1 MPRPGFIH
9 DPLDIKLLVLYVMA
23 RVGAPVDFSTL
34 TSLALQDDGVDYFLF
49 AQAVEELVSSGHLL
63 LADDDRYSITE
74 KGRSN
79 SSVMENSLPSVVRG
93 RCNRALARFNA
104 QLRRD
109 AQVTAQLD
117 TADDGRCQVALG
129 LTDDAGPLLQ
139 LTLTVPSEAQGQQA
153 ADRFRAAPEAVLHAL
168 LTVLLTEPG
177 DASQKED
184 M

>member
-34 TSLALQDDGVDYFLF
+34 TTLSMQDDGVDYFLF

-63 LADDDRYSITE
+63 LTDDGRYSITE
-74 KGRSN
+74 KGRTN
-79 SSVMENSLPSVVRG
+79 SAVMENFLPSVVRG
-93 RCNRALARFNA
+93 RCNRALARLNA

-109 AQVTAQLD
+109 AQVSAEVTTA
-117 TADDGRCQVALG
+117 ADGRCQVALG

-139 LTLTVPSEAQGQQA
+139 IALTVPSEAQGRQA
-153 ADRFRAAPEAVLHAL
+153 AERFQAAPEVALHAL
-168 LTVLLTEPG
+168 LDVLLSEPG